1 MALFR
6 TIRFLWFSW
15 ILFGAGGSYAVEVL
29 ILSSERSPTFSEASE
44 SAVDELVRLGV
55 RRADI
60 AQLNVSELRQRDL
73 GVAQGAKVWITLG
86 STALAGALLREERPV
101 LVSALIPRLGFERLL
116 REHAGKSAAPVLA
129 VYLDQPFGR
138 QLDLVRLALPE
149 ARKVGALW
157 GPESI
162 AQQAGLLSAAQAR
175 GMRVVAGGLITAN
188 TLFEGLKP
196 VLNDADVLLAV
207 ADPQVFN
214 GATISN
220 ILLATYR
227 DRMPVIAFS
236 PGYVKAGALMAVYS
250 TPNQIG
256 RQAGA
261 MARAVAQGGALPVSQ
276 YPVEFSVVVNAHVA
290 RSLGLSLDE
299 ASLNERMQRLER
311 RP

>member
-1 MALFR
+1 M
-6 TIRFLWFSW
+6 
-15 ILFGAGGSYAVEVL
+15 
-29 ILSSERSPTFSEASE
+29 
-44 SAVDELVRLGV
+44 
-55 RRADI
+55 
-60 AQLNVSELRQRDL
+60 
-73 GVAQGAKVWITLG
+73 GVAQGARVWITLG
-86 STALAGALLREERPV
+86 SAALAGALQREGRPP
-101 LVSALIPRLGFERLL
+101 LVSALIPRQGFERLL
-116 REHAGKSAAPVLA
+116 REYAEKSAAPALA

-138 QLDLVRLALPE
+138 QIDLVRLALPD
-149 ARKVGALW
+149 ARKIGALW

-175 GMRVVAGGLITAN
+175 GMRVVAGGISGAD

-196 VLNDADVLLAV
+196 VLGDADVLLAV

-214 GATISN
+214 GATITN

-250 TPNQIG
+250 TPRQIG
-256 RQAGA
+256 LQAGA
-261 MARAVAQGGALPVSQ
+261 MARAVAQGGAMPTSQ
-276 YPVEFSVVVNAHVA
+276 YPAEFSVVVNAHVA

-299 ASLNERMQRLER
+299 SSLNERMHRLER

>member
-1 MALFR
+1 MARFR
-6 TIRFLWFSW
+6 AIRFLWFSW
-15 ILFGAGGSYAVEVL
+15 ILFGAGWSCAADVL

-44 SAVDELVRLGV
+44 AAVNELVRLGI
-55 RRADI
+55 RRTDI
-60 AQLNVSELRQRDL
+60 AQLQVSELKPGYL

-86 STALAGALLREERPV
+86 SAALAGALQREERPV

-116 REHAGKSAAPVLA
+116 REHAGKSAAQALA

-162 AQQAGLLSAAQAR
+162 AQQAGLQSAAQSR
-175 GMRVVAGGLITAN
+175 GMRVVAGGAIAPGA
-188 TLFEGLKP
+188 LFEGLKP
-196 VLNDADVLLAV
+196 VLEDADVLLAV

-250 TPNQIG
+250 TPRQIG
-256 RQAGA
+256 LQAGA
-261 MARAVAQGGALPVSQ
+261 MARAVAQGGVMPTSQ
-276 YPVEFSVVVNAHVA
+276 YPADFSVVVNQHVA
-290 RSLGLSLDE
+290 RSLGLVLDE
-299 ASLNERMQRLER
+299 ASLNQRMQRLEG

>member
-6 TIRFLWFSW
+6 AIRILWFSW
-15 ILFGAGGSYAVEVL
+15 ILFSAGWSCAAEVL

-44 SAVDELVRLGV
+44 AAVNELVRLGV

-60 AQLNVSELRQRDL
+60 AHIHVSELRQGDV
-73 GVAQGAKVWITLG
+73 GVAQGSKVWITLG
-86 STALAGALLREERPV
+86 STALVGALQREERPV

-116 REHAGKSAAPVLA
+116 REHAGKSAAPALA

-149 ARKVGALW
+149 AKKVGALW

-175 GMRVVAGGLITAN
+175 GMRVVAGAVVKPN

-196 VLNDADVLLAV
+196 VLEDADVLLAV

-214 GATISN
+214 GETISN

-236 PGYVKAGALMAVYS
+236 PGYVKAGALLAVYS
-250 TPNQIG
+250 TPRQIG
-256 RQAGA
+256 LQAGA
-261 MARAVAQGGALPVSQ
+261 MARAVAQGGVMPTPQ
-276 YPVEFSVVVNAHVA
+276 YPAEFSVVVNQHVA

-299 ASLNERMQRLER
+299 SSLNERMQRLER